1 MTRETPSPRIR
12 QVAAGIV
19 LVLLGWLAISYGR
32 QYGLVLAR
40 SAVLDMLSA
49 SLLIMG
55 VVVRVM
61 AFKEIRCT
69 YRIKNLVMSGIYS
82 KTRNPVY
89 LAIMFIIAGIA
100 LLSRRLLA
108 LAWVLVSVAVLYYLA
123 KKEEN
128 DLEKTFGDE
137 YMKYK
142 KRVPMFL
149 PRFKE

>member
-19 LVLLGWLAISYGR
+19 LVLVGWFAISYSR
-32 QYGLVLAR
+32 QYGLVLAH
-40 SAVLDMLSA
+40 SPLLDMLSA
-49 SLLIMG
+49 SLLLVG

-69 YRIKNLVMSGIYS
+69 YRIKDLVISGIYS

-89 LAIMFIIAGIA
+89 LAFMLIIAGIA
-100 LLSRRLLA
+100 LLTRELLA
-108 LAWVLVSVAVLYYLA
+108 LAWALVSVAVLYYLA

-128 DLEKTFGDE
+128 DLEKAFGDE
-137 YMKYK
+137 YLKYK

-149 PRFKE
+149 PRFRE

>member
-1 MTRETPSPRIR
+1 MPHETPSPRIR
-12 QVAAGIV
+12 QVSAGIV
-19 LVLLGWLAISYGR
+19 LVVLGWLAITYSD

-40 SAVLDMLSA
+40 SPVLDMLSA
-49 SLLIMG
+49 SLLLVG

-69 YRIKNLVMSGIYS
+69 YRIKNLVRSGIYS

-89 LAIMFIIAGIA
+89 LAFMLITAGIA
-100 LLSRRLLA
+100 LLSRGLLA
-108 LAWVLVSVAVLYYLA
+108 LAWALVSVAVLYYLA

>member
-1 MTRETPSPRIR
+1 
-12 QVAAGIV
+12 
-19 LVLLGWLAISYGR
+19 
-32 QYGLVLAR
+32 
-40 SAVLDMLSA
+40 
-49 SLLIMG
+49 
-55 VVVRVM
+55 
-61 AFKEIRCT
+61 
-69 YRIKNLVMSGIYS
+69 MSGIYS

-89 LAIMFIIAGIA
+89 LAFVLIIAGIA

-137 YMKYK
+137 YLKYK